1 MIDIEAVTKRY
12 SPNKRPAVDLLSL
25 HVDSGEIFGFLGPNG
40 AGKSTTIRMMVGL
53 LRQDTGTIKVCGY
66 DNIAQNVEMK
76 RCIGYVP
83 DEPLFYE
90 NMSGRKYLDFIS
102 DVFDIDQD
110 TRIARI
116 AKWAGRF
123 SLIDAL
129 DDKISSYSRGMK
141 QKLGVIAALIHDSR
155 ILVLDEPMVGLD
167 PKSAFVLKEVMREFC
182 NTGGTVFFSTHVMD
196 VAERLCDTVGII
208 NKGAL
213 IASGTF
219 ASLKESTGENQAT
232 LEQLFLELTDEE
244 VETNDTHSRV

>member
-1 MIDIEAVTKRY
+1 MIDIDAVTKRY
-12 SPNKRPAVDLLSL
+12 AQTKSPAVDRLAL
-25 HVDSGEIFGFLGPNG
+25 HVGAGEIFGFLGPNG
-40 AGKSTTIRMMVGL
+40 AGKSTTIKMIVGL
-53 LRQDTGTIKVCGY
+53 LGQDTGTIQVCGY
-66 DNIAQNVEMK
+66 DNIAQNVEVK

-102 DVFDIDQD
+102 DIFDIDQD
-110 TRIARI
+110 TRIGRI
-116 AKWAGRF
+116 SRWAERF

-155 ILVLDEPMVGLD
+155 VLILDEPMVGLD
-167 PKSAFVLKEVMREFC
+167 PKSAFILKEVMRDFC

-208 NKGAL
+208 NKGKL

-219 ASLKESTGENQAT
+219 ASLKESAGENQAT

-244 VETNDTHSRV
+244 IEADHTNSRL